1 LKGKGRNRRS
11 PAAIGDILPEVMNRS
26 GLAVLLEAGRVLAAW
41 EKTVGPA
48 VAGHTRPLSFHQ
60 GVLTVA
66 VDSSAWLFQI
76 ERFQKEAIR
85 KKLNRDLGGGP
96 VAKIVFC
103 AGEVK
108 KAPARN

>member
-1 LKGKGRNRRS
+1 MKGKGRNKRS
-11 PAAIGDILPEVMNRS
+11 PAAVGDILPEVMTRN
-26 GLAVLLEAGRVLAAW
+26 GLISLLESSRVLAAW
-41 EKTVGPA
+41 EKTVGSA

-76 ERFQKEAIR
+76 ERFQKEPIR
-85 KKLNRDLGGGP
+85 KKLNRDLGGSL
-96 VAKIVFC
+96 VAQIVFR

-108 KAPARN
+108 KVSARD